1 VVRKSYLFSPTIT
14 YYHIANVPQNKT
26 ASAVQLKHLP
36 TGLVVKCQATR
47 SRDQNRKTARKI
59 LAEKLEVMELGE
71 GSRTMIKAAEA
82 ARKKASKR
90 KKAGRKYRKMQDG
103 ENEEEEGA
111 VISEEGVESVGRE
124 KVESILDRSNRA
136 EPP

>member
-1 VVRKSYLFSPTIT
+1 MPNIQK
-14 YYHIANVPQNKT
+14 QNKT

-59 LAEKLEVMELGE
+59 LAEKLEVLELGE
-71 GSRTMIKAAEA
+71 GSRTMIKAREV

-90 KKAGRKYRKMQDG
+90 KKSARKYRKDG
-103 ENEEEEGA
+103 EEGGEEVEGGSDVA
-111 VISEEGVESVGRE
+111 EDVVARGGELRTSGRE
-124 KVESILDRSNRA
+124 NEVGEKRIFGDKKDM
-136 EPP
+136 PP